1 MSDDEVFQELRSICA
16 KILSV
21 DPAVIT
27 RDADLRE
34 ELEADSLDMA
44 ELAAATEDRFA
55 LVVDLET
62 AKAART
68 LEDVVMLVRAAL

>member
-68 LEDVVMLVRAAL
+68 LQDVVMLVRAAG